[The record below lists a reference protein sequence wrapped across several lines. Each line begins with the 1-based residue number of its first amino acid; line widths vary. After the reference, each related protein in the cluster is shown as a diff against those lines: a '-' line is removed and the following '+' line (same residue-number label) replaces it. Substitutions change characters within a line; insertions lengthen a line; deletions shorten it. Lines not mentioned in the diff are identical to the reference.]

1 MPMLLRSLGMAIG
14 LIAIGLCVLLLC
26 VCRTGEGVL
35 FAVAGINLGLVP
47 VLVAVGWE
55 RSRRLFLRC
64 ALGAFVAWA
73 AVTVVLCV
81 RSPEGHS
88 TANARVQHRYTNG
101 QWHFRR
107 WVLGNLLPEVDQFM
121 LGFKLVPAVDP
132 FFTLKQSHTVSAL
145 TASIYRELEADPD
158 FHALG
163 SVMPNAYDE
172 IWKQPFDHGHCFLY
186 NPPTSSA
193 APRPAIV
200 FLHGSGGNFK
210 SYTWIM
216 KQIAD
221 EVGMFIIAPSYGMG
235 NWREP
240 DTSRVIREAIK
251 DASKVTLIDQHRLHL
266 IGLSN
271 GGLGVSQAA
280 SQSDQP
286 FRSLTFLSPVFERM
300 ALGSPAFTDQWRG
313 HPILVITG
321 THDERVPFD
330 YVQNT
335 VEMLKASGV
344 QSQFHAIE
352 GADHFM
358 LFSHRADVVK
368 TLTDWLRAQQ
378 ATRPSP

>member
-1 MPMLLRSLGMAIG
+1 
-14 LIAIGLCVLLLC
+14 
-26 VCRTGEGVL
+26 
-35 FAVAGINLGLVP
+35 
-47 VLVAVGWE
+47 
-55 RSRRLFLRC
+55 
-64 ALGAFVAWA
+64 
-73 AVTVVLCV
+73 
-81 RSPEGHS
+81 
-88 TANARVQHRYTNG
+88 
-101 QWHFRR
+101 
-107 WVLGNLLPEVDQFM
+107 
-121 LGFKLVPAVDP
+121 
-132 FFTLKQSHTVSAL
+132 
-145 TASIYRELEADPD
+145 
-158 FHALG
+158 
-163 SVMPNAYDE
+163 
-172 IWKQPFDHGHCFLY
+172 
-186 NPPTSSA
+186 
-193 APRPAIV
+193 V